1 MVQQISDSEGLDK
14 ILTDAGSKLVVID
27 FYATWC
33 GPCKVTF
40 KFANKK
46 KEFDIPRVVYDRV
59 RNRKNYFEIA
69 AFLNFERETSRAGNS
84 NENKNTSQLLRSV
97 FPALDIP
104 RSIVRKAG
112 ISK

>member
-46 KEFDIPRVVYDRV
+46 KNLVYPGLYMIGYGTG
-59 RNRKNYFEIA
+59 KIILKLPPF
-69 AFLNFERETSRAGNS
+69 
-84 NENKNTSQLLRSV
+84 
-97 FPALDIP
+97 
-104 RSIVRKAG
+104 
-112 ISK
+112 